1 MAKAV
6 KLSDGRVIHE
16 DDYFELGINTS
27 DAYWYLICDP
37 KTNNMV
43 DHYCTKKDFDELLA
57 FLKNP
62 ERKRLTIDGDS
73 WTKEGA

>member
-1 MAKAV
+1 MEKEEAV
-6 KLSDGRVIHE
+6 KLSNGRVIHE

-27 DAYWYLICDP
+27 DDYWYLICDP

-43 DHYCTKKDFDELLA
+43 DYYCTKGDFERLMA

-62 ERKRLTIDGDS
+62 KKKRLTIDGD
-73 WTKEGA
+73 

>member
-6 KLSDGRVIHE
+6 KLSDGRIINE

-27 DAYWYLICDP
+27 EVYWYLICDP

-43 DHYCTKKDFDELLA
+43 DYYCTKEDFEKLLA
-57 FLKNP
+57 FLKNTK
-62 ERKRLTIDGDS
+62 RKRLTVDGDS
-73 WTKEGA
+73 WSKRDA